1 MYLPFEL
8 NIMADIT
15 GRQDAAQKC
24 MKNISSLLQG
34 TDDPDHVLLLLTQ
47 ASAALK
53 AVSPPKVY
61 IDFSKINACHLI
73 IQPIMFMLLLYTT

>member
-1 MYLPFEL
+1 MWFKTRSRLAYKYFCTYHL
-8 NIMADIT
+8 IMADIT

-34 TDDPDHVLLLLTQ
+34 TDDPDHVLSLLTQ

-53 AVSPPKVY
+53 AVSPLRY
-61 IDFSKINACHLI
+61 II
-73 IQPIMFMLLLYTT
+73 